1 MLLTL
6 ILCEKYSRNKLSK
19 CKIYCI
25 NLRFR
30 ALFHTLESVVS
41 PEGTIVRSGQEGKIV
56 IRCLIWTLFHIL
68 FQMVSVNTW
77 AREFSLNKLAKQPWN
92 ILNCCLFRVPHISQE
107 AALVHFPWIKF
118 LLHRTTKSCGNLMF
132 DCEKM
137 TNKCGDITKLNG
149 THFSG
154 LWSEQWIHL
163 SIVTSQYWFVHF
175 WRHTNIIIS
184 WHLGSLL
191 TLRD

>member
-137 TNKCGDITKLNG
+137 TNNVVR
-149 THFSG
+149 SP
-154 LWSEQWIHL
+154 S
-163 SIVTSQYWFVHF
+163 SMVHISLVYGQNNEYI
-175 WRHTNIIIS
+175 WTS
-184 WHLGSLL
+184 WHHSIDWCLFGDTQTSWSH
-191 TLRD
+191 DI